1 MGSDFMELLKIKLY
15 QETAV
20 YRIPFSLEIVESYPL
35 PTPCTV
41 NGMIHSLLGAD
52 GLIPGLRF
60 SIQGSHSGIMEDYQW
75 YKKLSPA
82 ARDTFSEKKRPMI
95 VNVLNG
101 VNLTVHVGSKDHS
114 LLEKILQALN
124 SPPYYPFL
132 GRAEDLVEIVSAG
145 FIRVNDPEIEE
156 EYGQPAF
163 VPKQLADSISISGT
177 LYRLPLNYS
186 YREIE
191 KPGKKKESLSI
202 IREFEWGDYFYIER
216 PNIEGARI
224 EDEGDPVWLEL

>member
-1 MGSDFMELLKIKLY
+1 MELLKAKLY

-52 GLIPGLRF
+52 SLIPGLSF
-60 SIQGSHSGIMEDYQW
+60 SIQGSHNGIMEDYQW
-75 YKKLSPA
+75 YKKIAPA
-82 ARDTFSEKKRPMI
+82 AGGTYSETKRPMV

-101 VNLTVHVGSKDHS
+101 VTLTVHIASKDRS
-114 LLEKILQALN
+114 LLDKILKVLDC
-124 SPPYYPFL
+124 PPYYPFL

-145 FIRVNDPEIEE
+145 FVQVNDPEIEE

-163 VPKQLADSISISGT
+163 VPKQMADSLGISGT
-177 LYRLPLNYS
+177 LQRLPLTYS
-186 YREIE
+186 YIGVPQE
-191 KPGKKKESLSI
+191 GKKKASPSV

-216 PNIEGARI
+216 PNIEEARI
-224 EDEGDPVWLEL
+224 DEEGDPVWLEL

>member
-1 MGSDFMELLKIKLY
+1 MELLKVKLY

-60 SIQGSHSGIMEDYQW
+60 SIQGSHNGIMEDYQW
-75 YKKLSPA
+75 YKKMAPA
-82 ARDTFSEKKRPMI
+82 VGGAYSETKRPMV

-101 VNLTVHVGSKDHS
+101 VTLTVHIASKDRS
-114 LLEKILQALN
+114 LLDKILKVLDC
-124 SPPYYPFL
+124 PPYYPFL

-145 FIRVNDPEIEE
+145 FVQVNDPEIEE

-163 VPKQLADSISISGT
+163 VPKQMADSLGISGT
-177 LYRLPLNYS
+177 LQRLPLTYS
-186 YREIE
+186 YRGVLQQ
-191 KPGKKKESLSI
+191 GKKKASPSV

-216 PNIEGARI
+216 PNIEEARI
-224 EDEGDPVWLEL
+224 DEEGDPVWLEL

>member
-1 MGSDFMELLKIKLY
+1 MELLKAKLY

-52 GLIPGLRF
+52 SLIPGLRF

-75 YKKLSPA
+75 YKKMAPA
-82 ARDTFSEKKRPMI
+82 KDTFSEKKRPI
-95 VNVLNG
+95 VVNILNG
-101 VNLTVHVGSKDHS
+101 VTLTVHIASKHHS
-114 LLEKILQALN
+114 LLEKILQVLLC
-124 SPPYYPFL
+124 PPYYPFL

-145 FIRVNDPEIEE
+145 FVQVNDPEIEE

-163 VPKQLADSISISGT
+163 VPKQMADSMLVTGT

-186 YREIE
+186 YREVQQQ
-191 KPGKKKESLSI
+191 GKKKPPPSI
-202 IREFEWGDYFYIER
+202 IREFEWGDYFFVER
-216 PNIEGARI
+216 PRISQARI
-224 EDEGDPVWLEL
+224 DEEGDPVWLEL

>member
-1 MGSDFMELLKIKLY
+1 MELLKAKLY

-52 GLIPGLRF
+52 SLIPGLRF
-60 SIQGSHSGIMEDYQW
+60 SIQGSHNGIMEDYQW
-75 YKKLSPA
+75 YKKMAPA
-82 ARDTFSEKKRPMI
+82 AGKTYSETKRPMV

-101 VNLTVHVGSKDHS
+101 VTLTVHIASKDHS
-114 LLEKILQALN
+114 LLEKILQVLLC
-124 SPPYYPFL
+124 PPYYPFL
-132 GRAEDLVEIVSAG
+132 GRAEDLVEIVGAG
-145 FIRVNDPEIEE
+145 FVQVNDPEIEE

-163 VPKQLADSISISGT
+163 VPKQMADSLSISGT
-177 LYRLPLNYS
+177 LHRLPLTYS
-186 YREIE
+186 YRGV
-191 KPGKKKESLSI
+191 PQQGKKKGPPSV

-216 PNIEGARI
+216 PNIEEARI
-224 EDEGDPVWLEL
+224 DEEGDPVWLEL

>member
-1 MGSDFMELLKIKLY
+1 MELLKVTLY

-52 GLIPGLRF
+52 SLIPDLRF

-75 YKKLSPA
+75 YKKMSPA
-82 ARDTFSEKKRPMI
+82 AGGTYSETKRPMV

-101 VNLTVHVGSKDHS
+101 VTLMVHIASKDHS

-132 GRAEDLVEIVSAG
+132 GRGEDLVEIVSAG
-145 FIRVNDPEIEE
+145 FVQVNDPEIEE

-216 PNIEGARI
+216 PNIEEARI
-224 EDEGDPVWLEL
+224 DEEGDPVWLEL

>member
-1 MGSDFMELLKIKLY
+1 MELLKAKLY

-52 GLIPGLRF
+52 GLIPGLSF
-60 SIQGSHSGIMEDYQW
+60 SIQGSHNGIMEDYQW
-75 YKKLSPA
+75 YKKISQVKK
-82 ARDTFSEKKRPMI
+82 DTFIEKKRPI
-95 VNVLNG
+95 VVNVLNG
-101 VNLTVHVGSKDHS
+101 VTLTLHIASKDHL
-114 LLEKILQALN
+114 LLEKILHVFG

-145 FIRVNDPEIEE
+145 LVQVNDPETEE

-163 VPKQLADSISISGT
+163 IPKQMADSLGISGT
-177 LYRLPLNYS
+177 LHRLPLTYS
-186 YREIE
+186 YREV
-191 KPGKKKESLSI
+191 PQQGKKKAPPSV

-216 PNIEGARI
+216 PNIEEARI
-224 EDEGDPVWLEL
+224 DEEGDPVWLEL

>member
-1 MGSDFMELLKIKLY
+1 MELLKAKLY

-52 GLIPGLRF
+52 GLIPDLRF
-60 SIQGSHSGIMEDYQW
+60 SIQGSHRGIMEDYQW
-75 YKKLSPA
+75 YKKLSIKNLDSFNKEP
-82 ARDTFSEKKRPMI
+82 RPI
-95 VNVLNG
+95 LVNVLNG
-101 VNLTVHVGSKDHS
+101 VNLTVHVGSKEHS

-145 FIRVNDPEIEE
+145 FVQVNDPEIEE

-163 VPKQLADSISISGT
+163 IPKQMADSMLVSGT
-177 LYRLPLNYS
+177 LYRLPVNYS
-186 YREIE
+186 YREVM
-191 KPGKKKESLSI
+191 KQGKKKAPPSV
-202 IREFEWGDYFYIER
+202 IREFEWKDYYYVER
-216 PNIEGARI
+216 PRILLARI
-224 EDEGDPVWLEL
+224 DEEGDPVWLEL